1 MNLGTRLPPRQSKN
15 SVFLDLK
22 FVGCS
27 MIFLRHPLPIILLAL
42 TFFIQPIE
50 VHASEHSSPEKTIV
64 VNIKGQ
70 ISKNVLEK
78 VRRSV
83 LQVTGDPIP
92 AGLIVLLD
100 SPGGDGEAAIRIG
113 HLLRASNAHIFV
125 TGECASACIFVLAGG
140 VVRVAPAYSVGIHRG
155 RITMSDADAKIIK
168 EVDPSESPAAQVK
181 LLQYEAQASRFLAEM
196 GMSPELF
203 TLMQSHQFKGVYRLS
218 SAELAKFGLTGFAK
232 AYWEGRAALFTNI
245 KDAYQMD
252 ELQLKKRTMRVASR
266 CSGFD
271 RQAIE
276 FVRCYKETLRDPFLN

>member
-1 MNLGTRLPPRQSKN
+1 MSLETRLPRRQSKN
-15 SVFLDLK
+15 SAFLDLK
-22 FVGCS
+22 FAGYS
-27 MIFLRHPLPIILLAL
+27 MNFLRYPFVFTVVAPL
-42 TFFIQPIE
+42 FFILSVA
-50 VHASEHSSPEKTIV
+50 VHANAYSIPEKTV
-64 VNIKGQ
+64 VINIKGQ

-78 VRRSV
+78 VKRSV
-83 LQVTGDPIP
+83 PQVMNDPIP

-100 SPGGDGEAAIRIG
+100 SSGGDGEAAIQIG

-168 EVDPSESPAAQVK
+168 EIDLAENPAAQVK
-181 LLQYEAQASRFLAEM
+181 LLQYEARASHFLAEM
-196 GMSPELF
+196 GMPRELF

-218 SAELAKFGLTGFAK
+218 SAELAKLGLAGFTK
-232 AYWEGRAALFTNI
+232 AYLDNRAVLFAGF
-245 KDAYQMD
+245 KDAYEMD
-252 ELQLKKRTMRVASR
+252 ELELKKRTMRVASR

>member
-1 MNLGTRLPPRQSKN
+1 M
-15 SVFLDLK
+15 
-22 FVGCS
+22 C
-27 MIFLRHPLPIILLAL
+27 HPFPAILLVL

-50 VHASEHSSPEKTIV
+50 VHANEYSSSEKTIV
-64 VNIKGQ
+64 INIKGQ

-83 LQVTGDPIP
+83 LQVAGDPIP

-113 HLLRASNAHIFV
+113 NLLRASNAHIFV

-140 VVRVAPAYSVGIHRG
+140 VVRAAPAYSVGIHRG

-168 EVDPSESPAAQVK
+168 EIDPSANPAAQVK
-181 LLQYEAQASRFLAEM
+181 ILQYEAQASRFLAEM

-218 SAELAKFGLTGFAK
+218 GLELAKLGLTGFAK
-232 AYWEGRAALFTNI
+232 DYLEGRAVLFAGFKN
-245 KDAYQMD
+245 AYQMD
-252 ELQLKKRTMRVASR
+252 ESELKKRTMRVASR